1 MAHVKAGGSARM
13 NRDSKPKHLGIK
25 VYSGETVKPGV
36 IIVRQKGTKVHPG
49 VGVKVGC
56 DWTIYSNTVGVVNF
70 FQRLG
75 KKMVSVV

>member
-13 NRDSKPKHLGIK
+13 NRDSKPKHLGVK
-25 VYSGETVKPGV
+25 AYSGESVRPGT
-36 IIVRQKGTKVHPG
+36 IIVRQKGTKFKPG
-49 VGVKVGC
+49 IGVKLAG
-56 DWTIYSNTVGVVNF
+56 DYTIFAVKSGVVSF